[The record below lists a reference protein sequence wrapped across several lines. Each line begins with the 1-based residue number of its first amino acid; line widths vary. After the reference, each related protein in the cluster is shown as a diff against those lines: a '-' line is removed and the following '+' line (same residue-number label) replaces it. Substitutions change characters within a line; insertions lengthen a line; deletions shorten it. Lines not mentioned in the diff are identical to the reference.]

1 MQYSEMLILQASFLF
16 ISAKNKFI
24 IVQIFLL
31 FHFWNKIS
39 PKSYGSQKK
48 KKEGTDLLLK

>member
-48 KKEGTDLLLK
+48 KKKVLICF